1 MLETSWQQE
10 IGRRVR
16 LLQHFV
22 VGLVVPCPVFLG
34 IMTLASGEPAGGL
47 SGVILTWMAVGLGM
61 AGVAARLILPGVIVS
76 RGRQRIIDGSRRPP
90 QPRGE
95 SPAEQAI
102 QEGRAQ
108 VLERTGDAGKLYDVF
123 SKRTYVAGAVLAIPA
138 YAAVMWYA
146 TARSPAA
153 LIVAVVLM
161 IGVATL
167 FPTRSKVFHWI
178 EDQLRLVE
186 QARQSGRQS

>member
-1 MLETSWQQE
+1 MLEPSCQEE

-16 LLQHFV
+16 VLQCFV
-22 VGLVVPCPVFLG
+22 VGLVVSFPVFLG
-34 IMTLASGEPAGGL
+34 IMTLASGEPAGGP

-108 VLERTGDAGKLYDVF
+108 VLERTGDAGKHFDV
-123 SKRTYVAGAVLAIPA
+123 L
-138 YAAVMWYA
+138 
-146 TARSPAA
+146 
-153 LIVAVVLM
+153 
-161 IGVATL
+161 
-167 FPTRSKVFHWI
+167 
-178 EDQLRLVE
+178 
-186 QARQSGRQS
+186 